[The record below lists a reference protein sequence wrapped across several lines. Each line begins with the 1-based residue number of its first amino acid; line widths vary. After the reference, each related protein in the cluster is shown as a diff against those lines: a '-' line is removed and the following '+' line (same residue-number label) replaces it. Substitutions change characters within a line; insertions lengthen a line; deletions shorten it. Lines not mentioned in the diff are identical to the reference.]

1 MIETKRFNSI
11 SLNIDT
17 AGNIYVDITIPRSI
31 ANIKINKSKLKLVIN
46 SERKTIRYITDSTY
60 RESYYK
66 KYNLKK
72 DEYRRSSENDYPLF
86 AENNCDSLYNLFQSV
101 DKSRDV
107 ENINKWFYYN
117 STNFKKGKYK
127 HNRNFKLKNKYNK
140 FGQLDCSIIKFGNI
154 IYQYKYYYVDN
165 RESKIS
171 YMILKKINLKTK
183 ENNIIFESN
192 VKYDKLGR
200 LFEIDQCNKM
210 KQFHYFSN
218 AEFTFNLVS
227 GVCYCDRKRIVEN
240 SSYKY
245 DNRGNIVEI
254 YENGDLL
261 IRYSYDSGYRLI
273 REDNR
278 PLNKTITIEYNEEGN
293 VILKK
298 EYGFSLSKDLNE
310 NIPIILYPY
319 SYKSLDCS
327 NQLVSYNGEYFA
339 YDEFGNP
346 VKYRGE
352 TLSWSQTKRLE
363 RLGDCNYT
371 YNLDGVRTSKTINGI
386 KTKFYLNGD
395 KIIAQ
400 EDGYK
405 LIFHYGVD
413 GIVGFTLQLSDL
425 LVRDYTYKKNILG
438 DIIGIYDSNNILI
451 CKYIYDAWGNHSC
464 FILSK
469 DGNYIDISTTS
480 DYKNICKDYIQIADN
495 NPFRYRGYYFD
506 TETGLYYYNRKYYD
520 PEIGR
525 LINPD
530 ATETVDTRNLNKPNC
545 YYPSKD
551 NHMKK

>member
-1 MIETKRFNSI
+1 MLKQ
-11 SLNIDT
+11 
-17 AGNIYVDITIPRSI
+17 
-31 ANIKINKSKLKLVIN
+31 KIRL
-46 SERKTIRYITDSTY
+46 
-60 RESYYK
+60 
-66 KYNLKK
+66 
-72 DEYRRSSENDYPLF
+72 
-86 AENNCDSLYNLFQSV
+86 
-101 DKSRDV
+101 
-107 ENINKWFYYN
+107 
-117 STNFKKGKYK
+117 
-127 HNRNFKLKNKYNK
+127 
-140 FGQLDCSIIKFGNI
+140 
-154 IYQYKYYYVDN
+154 
-165 RESKIS
+165 
-171 YMILKKINLKTK
+171 ILKKINLKTK

-261 IRYSYDSGYRLI
+261 IRYSYDSGSRLI

-363 RLGDCNYT
+363 RLGDCNYI

-386 KTKFYLNGD
+386 KTKFYLDGD
-395 KIIAQ
+395 KIVAQ

-405 LIFHYGVD
+405 LVFHYGVD
-413 GIVGFTLQLSDL
+413 GI
-425 LVRDYTYKKNILG
+425 
-438 DIIGIYDSNNILI
+438 
-451 CKYIYDAWGNHSC
+451 A
-464 FILSK
+464 
-469 DGNYIDISTTS
+469 
-480 DYKNICKDYIQIADN
+480 
-495 NPFRYRGYYFD
+495 
-506 TETGLYYYNRKYYD
+506 
-520 PEIGR
+520 
-525 LINPD
+525 
-530 ATETVDTRNLNKPNC
+530 
-545 YYPSKD
+545 
-551 NHMKK
+551 